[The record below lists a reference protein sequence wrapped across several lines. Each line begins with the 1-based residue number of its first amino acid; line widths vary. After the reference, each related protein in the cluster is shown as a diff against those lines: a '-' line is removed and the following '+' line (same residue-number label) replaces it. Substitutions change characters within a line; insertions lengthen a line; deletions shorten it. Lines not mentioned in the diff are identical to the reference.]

1 VSNAALPTADLY
13 LVVGYDGSAPAG
25 RALDAAVSLLQG
37 REGRIEVVYVAHIP
51 NAGAVS
57 DMALAEIVS
66 NFDEVAQE
74 LHAEAAERLRGHANS
89 WGSCS
94 AMA

>member
-1 VSNAALPTADLY
+1 
-13 LVVGYDGSAPAG
+13 
-25 RALDAAVSLLQG
+25 
-37 REGRIEVVYVAHIP
+37 
-51 NAGAVS
+51 
-57 DMALAEIVS
+57 MALAEIVS
-66 NFDEVAQE
+66 NFDEVERE